1 MPSTDAVGEIVSL
14 LDRRNR
20 LSQDD
25 IEFARE
31 QIIVLDNATDVYKRS
46 ILRIDASLF
55 EDIENINQYL
65 IDVQEAYQLRL
76 NVGGCRTDLF
86 WEFLSYTPGSS
97 GPPAIPASYTYK
109 CSRLSPYGAVGY
121 GTTSLTVYHSSEFG
135 GSVSTTGIS
144 TITNLETFGYQE
156 DNLHGIKMYEEP
168 YFRDVVDSNVGNF
181 IGTIGLGS
189 TILNVMEPLDSNTFP
204 TGLTIGQLVVCNKD
218 GVFTG
223 GQNSAV
229 GFGTTIVNLTPVD
242 SGIGTDASVVRT
254 IILES
259 PTVGFASAPEADAT
273 FVEFS
278 LLIGPDELANVG
290 LPIDSSP
297 YVPQTIRM
305 MTRGKRGQGV
315 RIAYDN
321 SGLST
326 TTRSWNRFLDGFPN
340 IDDRGNERDPSPW
353 REPIV
358 GAGKIYYPVG
368 FSSAPAVYSL
378 GSFDHYAVEGEQVN
392 VTSFNS
398 IGYEGLPSCNSL
410 DADIVTLENDRDN
423 AESSFTSNISEF
435 NQKLEITNLLRED
448 LSEFYLRIWAYRGQV
463 GAATSNRNT
472 YNRRRN
478 EINSDYVRGL
488 ING

>member
-25 IEFARE
+25 IDFARE
-31 QIIVLDNATDVYKRS
+31 QIIVLDNATEVYKRS

-55 EDIENINQYL
+55 QDIENVNQRL
-65 IDVQEAYQLRL
+65 LDVQNAYQLRL

-86 WEFLSYTPGSS
+86 WKHVIDDVFEC
-97 GPPAIPASYTYK
+97 AQ
-109 CSRLSPYGAVGY
+109 LSPYGAVGY
-121 GTTSLTVYHSSEFG
+121 GTTALGIYDPDNLYG
-135 GSVSTTGIS
+135 GTPSDPTTGLS
-144 TITNLETFGYQE
+144 TITDFDNFGFISTNRY
-156 DNLHGIKMYEEP
+156 GIKIYEEP

-189 TILNVMEPLDSNTFP
+189 TILNVMEPIDSNTFP
-204 TGLTIGQLVVCNKD
+204 TGLTIGQLVVCDKN

-223 GQNSAV
+223 NQNSVV
-229 GFGTTIVNLTPVD
+229 GFGTTIVNLTSVD
-242 SGIGTDASVVRT
+242 PGIGTNASVVRT
-254 IILES
+254 LILES
-259 PTVGFASAPEADAT
+259 PTVGFASAPESNGT

-305 MTRGKRGQGV
+305 MTREKRGKGV
-315 RIAYDN
+315 RIVFDN

-326 TTRSWNRFLDGFPN
+326 TARSWNRFLEGFPN
-340 IDDRGNERDPSPW
+340 IDERGNERDPSPW
-353 REPIV
+353 TEPEV
-358 GAGKIYYPVG
+358 GAGKISYPVG
-368 FSSAPAVYSL
+368 F
-378 GSFDHYAVEGEQVN
+378 
-392 VTSFNS
+392 TSDPYITTFGIPTKAS
-398 IGYEGLPSCNSL
+398 IGSTGTPAGIINRISYEPIATTCPDL
-410 DADIVTLENDRDN
+410 DADIVTLENDADAAKSEFDN
-423 AESSFTSNISEF
+423 SLSGF
-435 NQKLEITNLLRED
+435 NQKLDISNLLRED

-463 GAATSNRNT
+463 GAASSNQNT
-472 YNRRRN
+472 YNRRRSN
-478 EINSDYVRGL
+478 INSDFVRGL

>member
-86 WEFLSYTPGSS
+86 WKRIGYDVFECT
-97 GPPAIPASYTYK
+97 
-109 CSRLSPYGAVGY
+109 RLSPYGAVGY
-121 GTTSLTVYHSSEFG
+121 GTTALEIYDPDNLYG
-135 GSVSTTGIS
+135 GTTPDTTTGVS
-144 TITNLETFGYQE
+144 TITDLENFGFISTNRY
-156 DNLHGIKMYEEP
+156 GIKMYEEP

-315 RIAYDN
+315 RIDYDN

-353 REPIV
+353 REPEV
-358 GAGKIYYPVG
+358 GSGKIAYPVG
-368 FSSAPAVYSL
+368 FTSDPYTITL
-378 GSFDHYAVEGEQVN
+378 GVPSKA
-392 VTSFNS
+392 S
-398 IGYEGLPSCNSL
+398 IGSTGTSIGAVNRVYYEPITTTCNAL
-410 DADIVTLENDRDN
+410 DADIVTLENDANTAAAQFDN
-423 AESSFTSNISEF
+423 SLSDF